1 MTENFIELR
10 GLTKTF
16 PGHRGPVVDN
26 LDLAVRRGEIVVLIG
41 PSGCGKTTTMKMIN
55 RLVEPT
61 SGSIIIDGQ
70 NVTTAN
76 PNELRRHI
84 GYVIQEAGLFPHM
97 RVADNVAAVLKLLKW
112 PKNKIAPRVDE
123 MLDLV
128 GLDPSVYRDRYPK
141 ALSGGQMQR
150 VGVARALAAD
160 PPIMLMDEPFGAVD
174 PIVRE
179 RLQNEFLRL
188 QQDIG
193 KTIVFV
199 THDITEAVK
208 MGDRIVILRERS
220 AVAQYDVPARILA
233 SPADDF
239 VRHFLGDNAELRA
252 LSLLHVAPHMLSTLP
267 VLPIEPGAASY
278 ASSPHPATVLIE
290 AGRPVGWLIADGPDQ
305 RFTPVRPLVMGA
317 KTSLSAALNQMVR
330 VGAPAALMVDDH
342 GRLAG
347 CIEFAAIQSAVARAA
362 AEARAAE
369 AALDVREVAGV
380 ERPS

>member
-1 MTENFIELR
+1 MTENIIELQR
-10 GLTKTF
+10 LTKTF
-16 PGHRGPVVDN
+16 PGHPHPVVDN
-26 LDLAVRRGEIVVLIG
+26 LDLTVRRGEIVVLIG

-55 RLVEPT
+55 RLIEPT
-61 SGSIIIDGQ
+61 SGNIIIDGQ
-70 NVTTAN
+70 DVTDAD

-97 RVADNVAAVLKLLKW
+97 RVCDNVGAVLKLLRW
-112 PKNKIAPRVDE
+112 PKDKIGQRVDE

-128 GLDPSVYRDRYPK
+128 GLDPSIYRDRYPK

-174 PIVRE
+174 PIVRD

-220 AVAQYDVPARILA
+220 AVAQYDAPARILA

-239 VRHFLGDNAELRA
+239 VRDFLGDHAELRA
-252 LSLLHVAPHMLSTLP
+252 LSLLVVAPHMLSTLP
-267 VLPIEPGAASY
+267 TLQIEPGTAAH
-278 ASSPHPATVLIE
+278 ARSPHPATVLLE
-290 AGRPVGWLIADGPDQ
+290 AGRPVGWLMADGADQ
-305 RFTPVRPLVMGA
+305 RFLPVRPLVMGT
-317 KTSLSAALNQMVR
+317 KTSLSDALTQMVR
-330 VGAPAALMVDDH
+330 VGAPAALMVDEH
-342 GRLAG
+342 GHLAG
-347 CIEFAAIQSAVARAA
+347 CLGFAAIQSAVARPAA
-362 AEARAAE
+362 KDRAAHV
-369 AALDVREVAGV
+369 ALDAVEVAGV

>member
-1 MTENFIELR
+1 VTKNIIELQR
-10 GLTKTF
+10 ITKTF
-16 PGHRGPVVDN
+16 PGHRDPVVDN

-61 SGSIIIDGQ
+61 SGNIIIDGQ
-70 NVTTAN
+70 DVTAAN

-97 RVADNVAAVLKLLKW
+97 RVADNVAAVLTLLKW
-112 PKNKIAPRVDE
+112 PKNKIGPRVDE

-199 THDITEAVK
+199 THDIAEAVK

-233 SPADDF
+233 NPADDF
-239 VRHFLGDNAELRA
+239 VRNFLGDNAELRA
-252 LSLLHVAPHMLSTLP
+252 LSLLQVAPHMLSTLP
-267 VLPIEPGAASY
+267 MLPIEPGAAGD

-290 AGRPVGWLIADGPDQ
+290 AGRPVGWLLPDGSDQ
-305 RFTPVRPLVMGA
+305 RFYPVRPLVMGTT
-317 KTSLSAALNQMVR
+317 TSLSDALNQMVSIS
-330 VGAPAALMVDDH
+330 APAALMVDDQ

-347 CIEFAAIQSAVARAA
+347 CLQFAAIQSAVARAA
-362 AEARAAE
+362 AQERTAVAAM
-369 AALDVREVAGV
+369 DTREVAGV
-380 ERPS
+380 DRSS

>member
-1 MTENFIELR
+1 MTKNIIELQ
-10 GLTKTF
+10 GITKTF
-16 PGHRGPVVDN
+16 PGHRDPVVDN
-26 LDLAVRRGEIVVLIG
+26 LNLAVRRGEIVVLIG

-55 RLVEPT
+55 RLIEPT

-70 NVTTAN
+70 DVTAAD
-76 PNELRRHI
+76 PNSLRRHI

-97 RVADNVAAVLKLLKW
+97 RVADNVAAVLNLLKW
-112 PKNKIAPRVDE
+112 PKNKIGPRVDE

-233 SPADDF
+233 NPADDF
-239 VRHFLGDNAELRA
+239 VRDFLGDNSELRV
-252 LSLLHVAPHMLSTLP
+252 LGLLHVEPHMLCNLP
-267 VLPIEPGAASY
+267 TLPIEPNTAASV
-278 ASSPHPATVLIE
+278 SSPHPATVLIE
-290 AGRPVGWLIADGPDQ
+290 AGRPVGWLISEGTLQ
-305 RFTPVRPLVMGA
+305 RFVPVRPLVMGTE
-317 KTSLSAALNQMVR
+317 TSMSEALNQMVR
-330 VGAPAALMVDDH
+330 VGAPAALMVDNH

-347 CIEFAAIQSAVARAA
+347 CLEFAAIQSAVARAA
-362 AEARAAE
+362 DENRAAE
-369 AALDVREVAGV
+369 AAMDAREVAGV
-380 ERPS
+380 DRPN